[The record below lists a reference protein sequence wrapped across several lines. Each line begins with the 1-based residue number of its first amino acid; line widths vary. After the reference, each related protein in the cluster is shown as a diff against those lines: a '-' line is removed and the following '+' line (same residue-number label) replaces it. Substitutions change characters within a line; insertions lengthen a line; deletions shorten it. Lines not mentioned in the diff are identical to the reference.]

1 MKTAIL
7 FAAATILLASGC
19 QSYRLTSDDLIQ
31 KRAQQ
36 ENITGALYLGRITV
50 RQETHEKVFAI
61 AENLSK
67 QHDPSEIGVKVV
79 IPPQYRKRY
88 EQELKNT
95 RVTMSL
101 GPRLTM
107 KQFMAE
113 FPFDSWRLCYWA
125 EGVVILIPIDS
136 VK

>member
-19 QSYRLTSDDLIQ
+19 QSYRFTSDDLIQ
-31 KRAQQ
+31 KRAQY
-36 ENITGALYLGRITV
+36 EDSTGALFLGRIAV
-50 RQETHEKVFAI
+50 RQETHEKVFAL
-61 AENLSK
+61 AEQLAK
-67 QHDPSEIGVKVV
+67 QHDPSGIGVKVV
-79 IPPQYRKRY
+79 VPPQYRKRY
-88 EQELKNT
+88 EQELKNS
-95 RVTMSL
+95 RVTLSL

-113 FPFDSWRLCYWA
+113 FPFDSWRQCYWSK
-125 EGVVILIPIDS
+125 GVVILIPINS